1 MSSRVETPL
10 ADATGTARP
19 PAPILEID
27 TVMKVF
33 GGLVAVNAVDMYVNP
48 GEIVGLIGPN
58 GAGKTTLF
66 NVITGVYAPT
76 SGHVRFEGRAIDG
89 ARPSKITALGIGRT
103 FQNIRLFGE
112 MTALENVMVGRHCRT
127 GAGPLG
133 VVLRTPGAVREERAV
148 RERSLELLEY
158 VGLGRI
164 EGELARNLPY
174 GSQRRLEIARALA
187 TEPRLLFLDEPAAGM
202 NPQETQSLV
211 RLVRQIR
218 DSGLTIVLI
227 EHDMRMVM
235 GICDRVVVLDHGEK
249 ISEGTPDVVRADP
262 KVVEAYLGKS
272 A

>member
-1 MSSRVETPL
+1 MSGRAEARL
-10 ADATGTARP
+10 AGAAEAAQVGT
-19 PAPILEID
+19 PILEID
-27 TVMKVF
+27 TVVKVF
-33 GGLVAVNAVDMYVNP
+33 GGLIAVNAVDMYVEP

-133 VVLRTPGAVREERAV
+133 VVLRTPAAVREERAV

-164 EGELARNLPY
+164 EEELARNLPY

-262 KVVEAYLGKS
+262 KVVEAYLGRS

>member
-1 MSSRVETPL
+1 MSTPERTR
-10 ADATGTARP
+10 ADASPVLDVDSVT
-19 PAPILEID
+19 
-27 TVMKVF
+27 KSF
-33 GGLVAVNAVDMYVNP
+33 GGLVAVNSVDMRVER

-76 SGHVRFEGRAIDG
+76 DGRVRFEGRSIGG
-89 ARPSKITALGIGRT
+89 ARPSKITALGIART

-127 GAGPLG
+127 GTGPLG
-133 VVLRTPGAVREERAV
+133 VVLRTPGALREERGV
-148 RERSLELLEY
+148 RARSLELLDY
-158 VGLGRI
+158 VGLGGMG
-164 EGELARNLPY
+164 GELARNLAY